1 MAGPDASSI
10 NSCIMV
16 RLFETIYDYLSGKRW
31 LVIAFLLVFLMVCVL
46 LSTRIHYEED
56 ISKFLPHDEQ
66 NERYTEVYQ
75 SLTKQDKIVVVF
87 ASKDTLNVTPSDS
100 IEQAMNFFE
109 ETLQEVDSTGVIKDL
124 QVHVDESQMME
135 VMDFIG
141 ENAPYFLQEDDYR
154 RMDSLLQQSDYI
166 AEQMT
171 ENKKLLNLPTA
182 GSRMESLRY
191 DPLHLFTAVLGRMQ
205 DFRMTSSFE
214 VVNGTVFT
222 HDGRSA
228 LAFLSSPYGMS
239 ESAQNAALQVM
250 LDSVMLQ
257 TEHAYP
263 SLQVS
268 AIGAPLV
275 AAGNARQIKK
285 DSMLA
290 VSLAVVLILLLLIV
304 HYRRLSYL
312 WWLGCA
318 LIFGWL
324 FALAGM
330 TLFRDSVS
338 IIVLGIGSVIIGI
351 AVNYPLHFLDHLRE
365 VGDTRQTLRDMV
377 PPLLIGNITTVSAF
391 LCLVWLDAAAMR
403 DLGLFGSLMLIG
415 TILFVLVFLPVC
427 VGRGKTV
434 RTSVSNAQNAV
445 QTAPYCS
452 TDRSVGKYTK
462 LRTTVRN
469 VCILLITVVLGYF
482 STKTSFDSDLR
493 NINYMTAQQ
502 QKDMQL
508 LAAASNEAP
517 VYAVAEGKTLD
528 EALHENEKAVM
539 PKMRVLEQEG
549 GIGKVSGVG
558 QFLPTQEVQTERL
571 HRWEQFWE
579 SHAATVTA
587 ELKRQCAVQG
597 FNAQAFDP
605 FFEML
610 STHFEPQSLTFFEPI
625 VTLLED
631 TYILNDKEMGT
642 VRVVNYVQT
651 TDEEMVK
658 KVVNNSTPSSYAFSA
673 QDVGNQLVKV
683 LSDSFNYIGFVCGF
697 VVFFF
702 LWLSFGSIELSL
714 MSFLPLAV
722 SWVWILG
729 LMHLLG
735 IQFNIVNVILATF
748 IFGQGDDYTIFI
760 TEGLLYEYTT
770 GKKRLASYKRSVAL
784 SAILMFI
791 GIGTLI
797 FAKHPAL
804 RSLAAVTIIGMFTVV
819 LMAYYLPP
827 LVFRWLTRGV
837 RTADPSSLT
846 SHVSSPLPITLGRFL
861 RSLFSIVFFLLMM
874 YLFML
879 PFTWL
884 YFHIGKNTE
893 EKKLRYHRLL
903 QKVSDFVIHRV
914 PGVKFHLEN
923 RVGETFEKPAVI
935 ICNHQS
941 HLDLMCLMML
951 TPRMVFLTND
961 WVWHNPFYGMVIHRA
976 EFYPVSDGIEN
987 HIDQLKSLYNRG
999 YSIAVF
1005 PEGTR
1010 SVDCSIQRFHK
1021 GAFYLAE
1028 QLQADILPIILHG
1041 AGHVLP
1047 KKDFMLRQGRIDV
1060 EVHERIKLDDPRF
1073 SSNLLTRTKQMRAYY
1088 KEHYAAMCEQ
1098 IETADYW
1105 RPYQKYIEKYQMR
1118 T

>member
-31 LVIAFLLVFLMVCVL
+31 LVTAFLLVFLMVCVL

-56 ISKFLPHDEQ
+56 ISKFLPRDEQ
-66 NERYTEVYQ
+66 NARYTEVYQ

-141 ENAPYFLQEDDYR
+141 ENAPYFLQEDDYQ

-191 DPLHLFTAVLGRMQ
+191 DPLHLFTTVLGRMQ

-250 LDSVMLQ
+250 LDSVMQQ
-257 TEHAYP
+257 TEHSYP

-427 VGRGKTV
+427 VGRGKTG
-434 RTSVSNAQNAV
+434 RPSVSNAQNAV

-452 TDRSVGKYTK
+452 TDRSVRKYTK
-462 LRTTVRN
+462 LSTTVRN
-469 VCILLITVVLGYF
+469 LCILLITIVLGYF

-528 EALHENEKAVM
+528 EALRENETAVM

-579 SHAATVTA
+579 SHTATVTA
-587 ELKRQCAVQG
+587 ELKRQCAAQG

-625 VTLLED
+625 VILLED

-1028 QLQADILPIILHG
+1028 QLQTDILPIILHG

-1060 EVHERIKLDDPRF
+1060 EVHERIKLDDQRF
-1073 SSNLLTRTKQMRAYY
+1073 SSDLLTRTKQMRAYY

-1105 RPYQKYIEKYQMR
+1105 RPYQKYIEKYQMQ

>member
-1 MAGPDASSI
+1 MA
-10 NSCIMV
+10 V
-16 RLFETIYDYLSGKRW
+16 
-31 LVIAFLLVFLMVCVL
+31 FLLVFLMGCVM

-87 ASKDTLNVTPSDS
+87 ASRDTLNVTPSDS
-100 IEQAMNFFE
+100 IEEAMNFFE
-109 ETLQEVDSTGVIKDL
+109 ETLQEVDRMGIIKDL

-154 RMDSLLQQSDYI
+154 RMDSLLQQPDYI
-166 AEQMT
+166 AEQMS

-191 DPLHLFTAVLGRMQ
+191 DPLHLFTPVLGRMQ

-214 VVNGTVFT
+214 VVNGTIFT
-222 HDGRSA
+222 HDGRCA

-257 TEHAYP
+257 TEQAYP

-275 AAGNARQIKK
+275 AAGNAQQIKK

-290 VSLAVVLILLLLIV
+290 VTLAVVLILLLLIV

-312 WWLGCA
+312 WWLGCSLA
-318 LIFGWL
+318 FGWV

-330 TLFRDSVS
+330 ALFRDSVS

-415 TILFVLVFLPVC
+415 TILFVLVFLPLFVNRKESA
-427 VGRGKTV
+427 GSLLTP
-434 RTSVSNAQNAV
+434 SNQPSNGLQPAFL
-445 QTAPYCS
+445 
-452 TDRSVGKYTK
+452 RSPISLPAK
-462 LRTTVRN
+462 LRT
-469 VCILLITVVLGYF
+469 LLIILITIVLGYF

-528 EALHENEKAVM
+528 EALRENETAVM

-549 GIGKVSGVG
+549 GIGKVNGIG
-558 QFLPTQEVQTERL
+558 QFLPTQEVQKERL

-579 SHAATVTA
+579 SHATAVTA
-587 ELKRQCAVQG
+587 ELKRQCAAQG
-597 FNAQAFDP
+597 FNAQAFAP
-605 FFEML
+605 FFEMV
-610 STHFEPQSLTFFEPI
+610 SARFEPQSLDFFEPI
-625 VTLLED
+625 VSLLED
-631 TYILNDKEMGT
+631 TYILNDKETGT
-642 VRVVNYVQT
+642 VRVINYVQT
-651 TDEEMVK
+651 TDEETVK
-658 KVVNNSTPSSYAFSA
+658 KVMNDSAPSSYAFSA

-827 LVFRWLTRGV
+827 LVFRWLTRGTKAPEV
-837 RTADPSSLT
+837 SPLT
-846 SHVSSPLPITLGRFL
+846 SKTITQPLPITLGRFL

-903 QKVSDFVIHRV
+903 QKVSNCVIHRV
-914 PGVKFHLEN
+914 PGVKFYMEN
-923 RVGETFEKPAVI
+923 RVGETFEKPAVV

-951 TPRMVFLTND
+951 TPRIVFLTND
-961 WVWHNPFYGMVIHRA
+961 WVWHNPFYGMVIHKA
-976 EFYPVSDGIEN
+976 EFYPVSDGIEA
-987 HIDQLKSLYNRG
+987 HLDQLRSLYNRG

-1010 SVDCSIQRFHK
+1010 SIDCSIQRFHK

-1028 QLQADILPIILHG
+1028 QLQTDILPIFLHG

-1047 KKDFMLRQGRIDV
+1047 KKDFMLREGRIDV
-1060 EVHERIKLDDPRF
+1060 EVQERISLDDPRF
-1073 SSNLLTRTKQMRAYY
+1073 SDDLLTRTKQMRAYY

-1105 RPYQKYIEKYQMR
+1105 RPYQKYIEKYQM
-1118 T
+1118 

>member
-1 MAGPDASSI
+1 
-10 NSCIMV
+10 MV

-31 LVIAFLLVFLMVCVL
+31 LLAVFLLVFLVGCMM

-87 ASKDTLNVTPSDS
+87 ASKDTLNVMPSDS

-109 ETLQEVDSTGVIKDL
+109 ETFQEIDSLGVIKDL

-191 DPLHLFTAVLGRMQ
+191 DPLHLFSSVLGRMQ

-214 VVNGTVFT
+214 VVNGTIFT

-228 LAFLSSPYGMS
+228 LAFLSSPYGIS
-239 ESAQNAALQVM
+239 ESAQNAALQTM
-250 LDSVMLQ
+250 LDRVMQQ
-257 TEHAYP
+257 TEQTFP

-275 AAGNARQIKK
+275 AAGNAQQIKK

-290 VSLAVVLILLLLIV
+290 VTLAVVLILLLLII

-312 WWLGCA
+312 WWLGCSLA
-318 LIFGWL
+318 FGWL

-330 TLFRDSVS
+330 TLFCDSVS

-391 LCLVWLDAAAMR
+391 LCLVWLDAVAMR
-403 DLGLFGSLMLIG
+403 DLGLFGSLMLVG
-415 TILFVLVFLPVC
+415 TILFVLVFLPIFA
-427 VGRGKTV
+427 GRGKSVRPSVSNV
-434 RTSVSNAQNAV
+434 RTSVQN
-445 QTAPYCS
+445 APYCS
-452 TDRSVGKYTK
+452 TQSSVLKYTK
-462 LRTTVRN
+462 LCTQVRN
-469 VCILLITVVLGYF
+469 VCILLLTVVLGYF

-502 QKDMQL
+502 QKDMHL

-517 VYAVAEGKTLD
+517 VYTVAEGKTLD
-528 EALHENEKAVM
+528 EALRENETAVM

-549 GIGKVSGVG
+549 GIGKVNGVG
-558 QFLPTQEVQTERL
+558 QFLPTQEVQAERL

-579 SHAATVTA
+579 SHATTVTA
-587 ELKRQCAVQG
+587 ELKRQCAAQD
-597 FNAQAFDP
+597 FNAQAFAP
-605 FFEML
+605 FFEMV
-610 STHFEPQSLTFFEPI
+610 SAHFEPQSLSFFEPI

-631 TYILNDKEMGT
+631 TYILNDEEMGT

-651 TDEEMVK
+651 TDEETVK
-658 KVVNNSTPSSYAFSA
+658 KVVNDSASSSYAFSA

-697 VVFFF
+697 VVFLF
-702 LWLSFGSIELSL
+702 LWISFGSIELSL

-722 SWVWILG
+722 GWVWILG

-735 IQFNIVNVILATF
+735 IQFNIVNIILATF

-760 TEGLLYEYTT
+760 TEGLIYEYTT

-804 RSLAAVTIIGMFTVV
+804 RSLAEVTIVGMFTVV

-846 SHVSSPLPITLGRFL
+846 SHLSSPLPITLGRFL

-893 EKKLRYHRLL
+893 EKKLKYHRLL

-914 PGVKFHLEN
+914 PGVKFFMEN
-923 RVGETFEKPAVI
+923 RVGETFEQPAVV

-951 TPRMVFLTND
+951 TPRIVFLTND
-961 WVWHNPFYGMVIHRA
+961 WVWHNPFYGMVIHQA

-987 HIDQLKSLYNRG
+987 HIDQLQSLYERG

-1028 QLQADILPIILHG
+1028 KLQADILPIILHG

-1047 KKDFMLRQGRIDV
+1047 KKDFMLREGRIDM
-1060 EVHERIKLDDPRF
+1060 EVLERIRLDDPHF
-1073 SSNLLTRTKQMRAYY
+1073 SNDLLTRTKQMRACY
-1088 KEHYAAMCEQ
+1088 KERYAEMCER
-1098 IETADYW
+1098 IETTGYLA
-1105 RPYQKYIEKYQMR
+1105 PYQRYIQKYMI
-1118 T
+1118 